1 MHKATFLQGTL
12 RLTIRPDGPILIK
25 AGETGSGDPTLPDMQ
40 FVRTKYAVSDGSGSQ
55 RAAGAIYLPGPSL
68 KGVIRAHCERICR
81 TLDGEALQ
89 KQRQERRR
97 QFDEAEDVRMEYRR
111 IPLAD
116 NPLGKGAQYG
126 GLDDVQ
132 YNSGRAIE
140 ALRDNKISTA
150 AVYRLSSFVSQLFG
164 NTALA
169 GRVRFADAYGHNVVV
184 EERNGVAIDRVYGSV
199 AVGPFNYETVVGGEF
214 PTRIDFKNVTLA
226 QFGLLGLALRD
237 LAEGRIALG
246 FGKSRG
252 LGRVTASFDSLEIHY
267 PTCVLEDGALRLVG
281 RDIRLPARHFGGVG
295 AFGGDAWRAYDFPSD
310 DVAPLPEGWRF
321 QADEVMGVQLRAEGA
336 DQVKAF
342 WRACMP
348 AWKREIGL

>member
-89 KQRQERRR
+89 QQRQERRR
-97 QFDEAEDVRMEYRR
+97 QLDEAEGIRMEYRR

-116 NPLGKGAQYG
+116 NPLGDGAQYG
-126 GLDDVQ
+126 GLNDTR

-140 ALRDNKISTA
+140 KLRDKISTA

-169 GRVRFADAYGHNVVV
+169 GRVRFADAYGTNVVV
-184 EERNGVAIDRVYGSV
+184 EERNGVAIDRVYGS
-199 AVGPFNYETVVGGEF
+199 ASGLFNYETVVRGEF

-226 QFGLLGLALRD
+226 QLGLLGLALRD

-281 RDIRLPARHFGGVG
+281 RDIRLLAGHFGGVG
-295 AFGGDAWRAYDFPSD
+295 ALGSDAYRAYDFPSD

-321 QADEVMGVQLRAEGA
+321 QKDEVIGVQLRAEGA

-348 AWKREIGL
+348 AWRREIGL

>member
-184 EERNGVAIDRVYGSV
+184 EERNGVAIDRV
-199 AVGPFNYETVVGGEF
+199 
-214 PTRIDFKNVTLA
+214 
-226 QFGLLGLALRD
+226 
-237 LAEGRIALG
+237 
-246 FGKSRG
+246 
-252 LGRVTASFDSLEIHY
+252 
-267 PTCVLEDGALRLVG
+267 
-281 RDIRLPARHFGGVG
+281 
-295 AFGGDAWRAYDFPSD
+295 
-310 DVAPLPEGWRF
+310 
-321 QADEVMGVQLRAEGA
+321 
-336 DQVKAF
+336 
-342 WRACMP
+342 
-348 AWKREIGL
+348 

>member
-55 RAAGAIYLPGPSL
+55 RMVGAIYLPGPSL

-81 TLDGEALQ
+81 TLDGEELQ
-89 KQRQERRR
+89 QQRQDRRR
-97 QFDEAEDVRMEYRR
+97 QFDEAENVPVESRR

-116 NPLGKGAQYG
+116 NPLGDGTRYREFN
-126 GLDDVQ
+126 DMR

-140 ALRDNKISTA
+140 ALRDRISTA

-164 NTALA
+164 STALA
-169 GRVRFADAYGHNVVV
+169 GRVRFADAYGNNVVV

-226 QFGLLGLALRD
+226 QLGLLGLALRD

-252 LGRVTASFDSLEIHY
+252 LGRVTASFDHLEIRY
-267 PTCVLEDGALRLVG
+267 PTCILKDGALHLVG
-281 RDIRLPARHFGGVG
+281 RSMSLPVGHFGGVG
-295 AFGGDAWRAYDFPSD
+295 AFGGDAYRAYDFPSD
-310 DVAPLPEGWRF
+310 DIAPLPKDLSFE
-321 QADEVMGVQLRAEGA
+321 AEEVMGVQLRAEGA